1 MPQIFPCQNHTWRD
15 LQPTRQV
22 EGDWARSGSRILNI
36 YINQAVYLD
45 INSNYTICKI
55 SVSKY
60 FICKGWVLAILCT
73 KTMWKWTE

>member
-36 YINQAVYLD
+36 YINQAVDFLFENLFVFRLIGTGRNHLHD
-45 INSNYTICKI
+45 SSWA
-55 SVSKY
+55 SVLIGLPYSS
-60 FICKGWVLAILCT
+60 T
-73 KTMWKWTE
+73 S